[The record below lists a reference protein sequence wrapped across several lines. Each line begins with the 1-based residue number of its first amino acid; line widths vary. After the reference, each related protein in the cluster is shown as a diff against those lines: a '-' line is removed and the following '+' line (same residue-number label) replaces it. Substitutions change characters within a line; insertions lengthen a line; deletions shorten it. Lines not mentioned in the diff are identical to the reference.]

1 MLSVYVVITYF
12 VSQSSSVEEGLYSM
26 KKIKTYLIG
35 VYSMLLLFSCVED
48 QDFNQFTPDG
58 SIAATD
64 VQEAIQEVRDEA
76 GSGGYEIL
84 VSSGFDHDVNTAL
97 ATAGTTPV
105 RITEDIIDWNAPFMM
120 DSGQTLIFE
129 GITIYVD
136 PNATDGEINEKAVIM
151 NKNVTDSLITVIGGT
166 INGNGQIDR
175 VYRGVEFDS
184 VYNSTIKNIRFNSVL
199 IRTAPACGNI
209 DVRNSH
215 NVLVQNITSLN
226 TQKSGIYFEKQY
238 TYHY

>member
-1 MLSVYVVITYF
+1 MFSWGGPF
-12 VSQSSSVEEGLYSM
+12 SM
-26 KKIKTYLIG
+26 KRIKTYIKKTKTYLKGLCSI
-35 VYSMLLLFSCVED
+35 LLLFSCVED
-48 QDFNQFTPDG
+48 QDFNQFAPDG
-58 SIAATD
+58 SIVVTD
-64 VQEAIQEVRDEA
+64 VQVAIQEVRDEA
-76 GSGGYEIL
+76 GSVGYEIL

-105 RITEDIIDWNAPFMM
+105 RITEDIIDWNTPFMM

-184 VYNSTIKNIRFNSVL
+184 VYHSTIKNVKFNDVL
-199 IRTAPACGNI
+199 TRSSAATGNV

-215 NVLVQNITSLN
+215 YVTIQNIES
-226 TQKSGIYFEKQY
+226 
-238 TYHY
+238 